1 MAASFYSIVLLS
13 RDTGNWEQSRTF
25 STVAA
30 ARKFKRH
37 CQAFSDAVRIM
48 RGGPGVVE
56 VQ

>member
-37 CQAFSDAVRIM
+37 CHTFSDAVRIM
-48 RGGPGVVE
+48 RGGPGGVE